1 MRAFIAINFP
11 HEMRSR
17 LWSAAAPLRTK
28 SYPVR
33 WVPADLIHLTV
44 KFLGEVE
51 HSRISGIAD
60 GLRRALNG
68 TRAFHLPVREFG
80 AFPTTKRPRVVWV
93 GCEALPVLELLQDS
107 VEREMAALGFA
118 IEGRPFRPHVTI
130 GRAARGA
137 RNSGFKGLKKDL
149 EHIDY
154 LEEPLVAGIDVMQS
168 ILSQRGPRY
177 VQLARVELTS

>member
-11 HEMRSR
+11 QEMRSR
-17 LWSAAAPLRTK
+17 LWSATAPLRTK
-28 SYPVR
+28 GYPVR
-33 WVPADLIHLTV
+33 WVRADLIHLTV
-44 KFLGEVE
+44 KFLGEVDE
-51 HSRISGIAD
+51 SRISGIAD
-60 GLRRALNG
+60 ALVRALDG

-93 GCEALPVLELLQDS
+93 GCEPLPVLELLQDS
-107 VEREMAALGFA
+107 VEREMSALGFA

-137 RNSGFKGLKKDL
+137 KNSDFKGLKKDL
-149 EHIDY
+149 ENIDHF
-154 LEEPLVAGIDVMQS
+154 EEPLVAGIDVMQS

-177 VQLARVELTS
+177 VRLAGVELTL